1 MPPFIVPPN
10 REARA
15 FALHGTGAAPVCISP
30 LSNPPCK
37 VPSPFFPPHHP
48 RRKGPSMSCRLLPA
62 PRSHQTS
69 PKSLAPASL
78 RPPAASSTGTFPG
91 TFGRRSPTQ
100 AVPRISLKFLLPRVW
115 PTPSSPGNP
124 PSKTE
129 VEVRSTRG
137 RLRYQGCPSS
147 LPVYPDR
154 TGSRQGSPA
163 RSNSSSPP
171 RA

>member
-1 MPPFIVPPN
+1 MPPFYCSTQQRSMGLRSPRN
-10 REARA
+10 R
-15 FALHGTGAAPVCISP
+15 AAPLCISP
-30 LSNPPCK
+30 LSNPPYK
-37 VPSPFFPPHHP
+37 VPTPFFPPHHP
-48 RRKGPSMSCRLLPA
+48 RRKDPSMSCRLLLE

-69 PKSLAPASL
+69 PKSLTPASL
-78 RPPAASSTGTFPG
+78 RPPAASSNGTFPG

-137 RLRYQGCPSS
+137 RLRYQGCLSS
-147 LPVYPDR
+147 LPVYPDQ